1 MGDPLDVNALASQ
14 LLESAKSTLASSAK
28 GFLESKRDAVK
39 LLERASLKM
48 AEAMAALAVETDPAK
63 IADLKAVVSDY
74 QSALKEE
81 ALSITVD
88 AEAEA
93 KSTFLVVLEDLG
105 KIALGALPIL
115 LKAL

>member
-1 MGDPLDVNALASQ
+1 MGDPIDISALASQ
-14 LLESAKSTLASSAK
+14 LLESAKSTLASRAK
-28 GFLESKRDAVK
+28 GFLESHRDAVH

-48 AEAMAALAVETDPAK
+48 AQAIAALAIESDPAK

-74 QSALKEE
+74 QDAIREE

-88 AEAEA
+88 SEIEA
-93 KSTFLVVLEDLG
+93 KSAFLVVLEDLG
-105 KIALGALPIL
+105 KIALGLLPIL